1 MQAIFILKAKKE
13 IFKLEKMPRRAAAA
27 ALIPSASGLGE
38 EATIFHIETVLK
50 RRKKKS
56 KVEYLIRWSGFD
68 AAHNS
73 WEPRVQLVADGN
85 GPLLEE
91 FDEGEA
97 SKKRKVSDGV

>member
-1 MQAIFILKAKKE
+1 MGREEKKIL
-13 IFKLEKMPRRAAAA
+13 IFKMPRRAGRRAAAA
-27 ALIPSASGLGE
+27 ALGLGE

-50 RRKKKS
+50 RRKKKN